1 MQDSETKGRLEQSL
15 LRTSVM
21 LLPVLAVVSF
31 GFGIFTGS
39 FAILF
44 DGVYALVDACMGA
57 LAILVSRL
65 ILSDAQRREE
75 DRPGKVRYQFGF
87 WHLEP
92 LVLALNAIML
102 TLTILYALGGALV
115 LLADGGSEPT
125 FGWAILYAAG
135 ISIVCI
141 VMAVRQRRR
150 NRDLQSDFVA
160 LDAKSWFMSGSISL
174 ALLAA
179 FIVGWAMGGT
189 RFDHWQPFV
198 DPAILALVCIVIL
211 PMPFSDL
218 RASVR
223 DIFRIAPDDLD
234 AHVTAVAKA
243 AVAEHGFAR
252 AYTYVASVGRS
263 VLIEIHFV
271 APPGWPVTSLAQLD
285 AIRDKVGLAIG
296 ADDPHRWLTIS
307 FTEDEDWAY

>member
-1 MQDSETKGRLEQSL
+1 MQDIESKGRLEQSL

-21 LLPVLAVVSF
+21 LLPFLAVVSF

-44 DGVYALVDACMGA
+44 DGVYAMVDACMGA

-65 ILSDAQRREE
+65 ILTDALRREE
-75 DRPGKVRYQFGF
+75 NRPGKVRYQFGF

-92 LVLALNAIML
+92 LVLALNAILL

-115 LLADGGSEPT
+115 LLVDEGSEPT
-125 FGWAILYAAG
+125 FGWAIVYATGMAL
-135 ISIVCI
+135 VCM
-141 VMAVRQRRR
+141 VMAVRQRHR

-160 LDAKSWFMSGSISL
+160 LDAKSWLMSGSISL

-179 FIVGWAMGGT
+179 FIVGWATGGT
-189 RFDHWQPFV
+189 RFDHWQPYV

-211 PMPFSDL
+211 PLPFSDL

-223 DIFRIAPDDLD
+223 DIFRIAPEDLD
-234 AHVTAVAKA
+234 THVSAVAKA
-243 AVAEHGFAR
+243 AVAEHGLTR

-296 ADDPHRWLTIS
+296 DDDPHRWLTIS
-307 FTEDEDWAY
+307 FTEDDDWAN